1 MRFPICTIPGQQSEH
16 GLHAVASFQ
25 VAGGAAVGVGGYF
38 GVVLAVGGQAHDVVP
53 VEAPQLRQVVAVE
66 AGVVGEDALDAVLG
80 QPCLQI
86 PDGLR
91 PGAEDGLHRGVQK
104 EGVVIHAARPAL
116 LGQDV
121 VFHFDGLEGVRIG
134 DDGSDGHD
142 LIGPVGFGVN
152 DGEFSHFR
160 SPWVVFRDSISE
172 ERRVCNGAVCVLGA

>member
-1 MRFPICTIPGQQSEH
+1 MRFTICLISRQQSEH

-25 VAGGAAVGVGGYF
+25 AAGGAAVGVGGNF

-66 AGVVGEDALDAVLG
+66 AGVVGEDALDAVMR

-86 PDGLR
+86 PDGFR
-91 PGAEDGLHRGVQK
+91 PGAEEGLDWGVQK
-104 EGVVIHAARPAL
+104 EGVVIHAASPAL

-121 VFHFDGLEGVRIG
+121 VFHFDGLIGVRIG
-134 DDGSDGHD
+134 DDGADGHD
-142 LIGPVGFGVN
+142 LIGPVGFGIN

-172 ERRVCNGAVCVLGA
+172 ERRVCNGALFVV